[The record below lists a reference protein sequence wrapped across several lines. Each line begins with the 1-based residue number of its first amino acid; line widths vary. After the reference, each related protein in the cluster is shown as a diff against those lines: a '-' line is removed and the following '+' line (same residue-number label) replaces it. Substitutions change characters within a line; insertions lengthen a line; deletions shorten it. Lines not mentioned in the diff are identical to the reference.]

1 LTHIKGAG
9 RAACEGGAMSE
20 FGASLDAQHEQI
32 DRLLSRVLRAARA
45 ANWSAYRVHF
55 GNLRDGVLAHMAFE
69 DEALFPVLE
78 KGAAAAVRERRAEHA
93 RIAASV
99 ETLGAA
105 SPQYDPQ
112 GCIAELEQLGE
123 LLREHHA
130 AEMALDPQYATRPIP
145 ALVRDELPA
154 MDLRGLQPPEP
165 IVRIFAALERSP
177 DAPLRVI
184 LPHEPVPLYG
194 LLRERGF
201 RCSGSSRAEGGFELL
216 IDRAG

>member
-1 LTHIKGAG
+1 
-9 RAACEGGAMSE
+9 MSQ
-20 FGASLDAQHEQI
+20 FRASLDAQHKQI
-32 DRLLSRVLRAARA
+32 GRLLDNVVQAARA
-45 ANWSAYRVHF
+45 ANWPAYRVHF

-69 DEALFPVLE
+69 EEALFPVLE
-78 KGAAAAVRERRAEHA
+78 RGAPAAVRERRAEHA

-105 SPQYDPQ
+105 SPQYDPE
-112 GCIAELEQLGE
+112 GCIAELELLGTV
-123 LLREHHA
+123 LHEHHA

-145 ALVRDELPA
+145 DLVRDELPA

-177 DAPLRVI
+177 DEPLRVI

-194 LLRERGF
+194 LLSERGF
-201 RCSGSSRAEGGFELL
+201 RYSGATRAEGGFELL
-216 IDRAG
+216 IDRAA